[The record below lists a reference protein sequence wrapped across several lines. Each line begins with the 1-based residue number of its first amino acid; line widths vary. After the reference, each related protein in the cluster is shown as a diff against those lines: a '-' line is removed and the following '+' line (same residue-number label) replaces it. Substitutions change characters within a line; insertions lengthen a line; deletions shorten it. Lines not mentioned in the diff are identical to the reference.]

1 MTGRRR
7 FVAECGRVAFGLP
20 LLSLA
25 GCSRQA
31 STTPASKD
39 AAGAEDAARVQGRR
53 SWRCRRCR
61 GVVDVHDESG
71 ATIDATA
78 HDAFNQA
85 VELFLSG
92 R

>member
-1 MTGRRR
+1 MRGRRG
-7 FVAECGRVAFGLP
+7 FCADCGRAALGLP
-20 LLSLA
+20 LRSLE

-53 SWRCRRCR
+53 SWRCRRGR
-61 GVVDVHDESG
+61 EVVDVHDESG